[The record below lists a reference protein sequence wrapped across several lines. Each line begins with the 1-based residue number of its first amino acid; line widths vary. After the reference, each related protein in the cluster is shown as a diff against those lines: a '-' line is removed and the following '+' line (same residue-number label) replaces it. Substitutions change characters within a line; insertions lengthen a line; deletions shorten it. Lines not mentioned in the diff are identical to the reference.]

1 MQKPRQTSQKLEIK
15 RFLEANREREMT
27 VAEISEALTQSG
39 SGIGIATVYR
49 AVKRLEEEGVIL
61 RMVNGTRGK
70 TVYKYCGDESVRN
83 MHMIFCQGCGKNL
96 SIPFDVAHRFES
108 AVSEKTGFAVT
119 DHQLLLYGLC
129 PDCR

>member
-1 MQKPRQTSQKLEIK
+1 MQKQRTTAQKLEIK

-27 VAEISEALTQSG
+27 VAEIAAELSESG

-49 AVKRLEEEGVIL
+49 AVKRLESDGIIIRHVTGSG
-61 RMVNGTRGK
+61 NK
-70 TVYKYCGDESVRN
+70 AVYKYCGDESVRN
-83 MHMIFCQGCGKNL
+83 MHMIFCRCCGKAVAINFEL
-96 SIPFDVAHRFES
+96 SHKFETS
-108 AVSEKTGFAVT
+108 VSDKTGFSIT